1 MSEPR
6 KSEPSVDSGREAGD
20 GRPAKVE
27 QRERRDTKRGRASG
41 RGGLGMFGV
50 TFSEG
55 NTRTS
60 PVTGVELIVV
70 RELAAI
76 VAASPYAA
84 QEPTDE
90 RVRHSGEVVNA
101 FAAQGPVLPA
111 PVGVVF
117 RSRDAVV
124 RWLELH
130 YVALSDAL
138 SFVDDRV
145 VGRVHVYRP
154 GKPVD
159 EETGSD
165 LAAVAADTMRELRRS
180 AVATVPLRVE
190 QITGIVLSAAFLIEQ
205 ELWKDFASKVEEQAT
220 RAPNVR
226 LELTGPWPPYDFVQ
240 MQFGS

>member
-1 MSEPR
+1 VKE
-6 KSEPSVDSGREAGD
+6 EPSAAAPVDSGREGGD
-20 GRPAKVE
+20 GRPAEVE
-27 QRERRDTKRGRASG
+27 RRERRETTRGRGAG
-41 RGGLGMFGV
+41 RGGLELFGV

-55 NTRTS
+55 HVRTS
-60 PVTGVELIVV
+60 PVDGVEMLVV

-84 QEPTDE
+84 LEPTDE
-90 RVRHSGEVVNA
+90 HVQRSSAVVSA

-117 RSRDAVV
+117 RSRDAMV

-145 VGRVHVYRP
+145 VGRVHVWRP
-154 GKPVD
+154 SKMGD
-159 EETGSD
+159 EEAGSD
-165 LAAVAADTMRELRRS
+165 LAAVAAETLRELRRS
-180 AVATVPLRVE
+180 AVATIPLRVE
-190 QITGIVLSAAFLIEQ
+190 QITGIVLSAAFLVEQ
-205 ELWKDFASKVEEQAT
+205 ELWKDFASKVEEQGT
-220 RAPNVR
+220 RVPNVR

>member
-1 MSEPR
+1 VSEPQGTAR
-6 KSEPSVDSGREAGD
+6 PVDSGREEGAG
-20 GRPAKVE
+20 RQAEVE
-27 QRERRDTKRGRASG
+27 RRERRETSRGRASG
-41 RGGLGMFGV
+41 RGALRLFGV

-55 NTRTS
+55 NVRVS
-60 PVTGVELIVV
+60 PVAGVELVVV

-76 VAASPYAA
+76 VAASPYSA
-84 QEPTDE
+84 QEPTDDQ
-90 RVRHSGEVVNA
+90 VKLTSQVVAA
-101 FAAQGPVLPA
+101 FTARGAVLPA

-117 RSRDAVV
+117 RSREAVV

-145 VGRVHVYRP
+145 VGRVHVWRP
-154 GKPVD
+154 GD
-159 EETGSD
+159 LADQETGSD
-165 LAAVAADTMRELRRS
+165 LAAVAAETLRELRRS
-180 AVATVPLRVE
+180 AVASVPLRIE

-205 ELWKDFASKVEEQAT
+205 ELWKDFASKVEEQGA
-220 RAPNVR
+220 RVPNVR

>member
-6 KSEPSVDSGREAGD
+6 KSEPPVDSGREAGD

-27 QRERRDTKRGRASG
+27 QRERRETTRGRATG
-41 RGGLGMFGV
+41 RGALGLFGV

-55 NTRTS
+55 RQPS
-60 PVTGVELIVV
+60 PVTGVELVVV

-76 VAASPYAA
+76 VAPTPYSA
-84 QEPTDE
+84 QEPTSE
-90 RVRHSGEVVNA
+90 RVLHAGNVVTA

-111 PVGVVF
+111 PIGVVF

-154 GKPVD
+154 GSKPSE

-165 LAAVAADTMRELRRS
+165 VASVAAETLRELRRS

-220 RAPNVR
+220 RVPNIR